1 MEHDQCRMKDFPM
14 FHVPFSILASL
25 VFLAGCQQEMANQP
39 RYKPL
44 AASPFFEDGRSAR
57 DLVSDTVA
65 RGQLRLEEA
74 LYTGRVQGAEVA
86 DLPVPL
92 THVLLARGRERYNI
106 YCTPCHDHVG
116 TGHGMIVQRGYP
128 HPPSF
133 HIPRLRQAPI
143 GHFFVV
149 MTSGYGAMPEYA
161 KQVAPQDRWAIAAYI
176 RALQLS
182 QYAPVAELPAE
193 VRQQLEAAH

>member
-1 MEHDQCRMKDFPM
+1 MEECSVRGCVWGGMA
-14 FHVPFSILASL
+14 LCL

-44 AASPFFEDGRSAR
+44 AASAFFEDGRSAR
-57 DLVSDTVA
+57 DLVSGTVA
-65 RGQLRLEEA
+65 RGQLHLEEP
-74 LYTGRVQGAEVA
+74 LYSGTIKGEEVT
-86 DLPVPL
+86 DLPLPL
-92 THVLLARGRERYNI
+92 THEFLARGRERYNI

-149 MTSGYGAMPEYA
+149 MSHGYGAMPEYE
-161 KQVAPQDRWAIAAYI
+161 KQVPPHDRWAIAAYI

-193 VRQQLEAAH
+193 VRHQLEAAP

>member
-1 MEHDQCRMKDFPM
+1 VTGKCAVQSVIWSGIALC
-14 FHVPFSILASL
+14 L
-25 VFLAGCQQEMANQP
+25 VWLTGCQQEMANQP

-57 DLVSDTVA
+57 DLVSGTVA
-65 RGQLRLEEA
+65 RGQLHLEEP
-74 LYTGRVQGAEVA
+74 LYTGRDKGEEVT
-86 DLPVPL
+86 DLPLPL
-92 THVLLARGRERYNI
+92 THELLARGRERYNI

-149 MTSGYGAMPEYA
+149 MSTGYGAMPAYEQ
-161 KQVAPQDRWAIAAYI
+161 QVPPQDRWAIAAYI
-176 RALQLS
+176 RTLQLS
-182 QYAPVAELPAE
+182 QYAPVADLPAE
-193 VRQQLEAAH
+193 VRQQFEAAQ

>member
-1 MEHDQCRMKDFPM
+1 MQERYVWSF
-14 FHVPFSILASL
+14 IRGGLAL
-25 VFLAGCQQEMANQP
+25 CLICLTGCQQEMANEP

-44 AASPFFEDGRSAR
+44 AASTFFADGRASR
-57 DLVSDTVA
+57 DLVLGTVA
-65 RGQLRLEEA
+65 RGHEA
-74 LYTGRVQGAEVA
+74 REGPLYTGRVGTEEVT
-86 DLPVPL
+86 DLPLP
-92 THVLLARGRERYNI
+92 TTPELLARGRERYNI
-106 YCTPCHDHVG
+106 YCTPCHDYVG

-149 MTSGYGAMPEYA
+149 MTDGFGAMPGYA
-161 KQVAPQDRWAIAAYI
+161 SLVPLQDRWAIAAYI

-182 QYAPVAELPAE
+182 QYAPVTALPAE
-193 VRQQLEAAH
+193 ARQQLEAVQ